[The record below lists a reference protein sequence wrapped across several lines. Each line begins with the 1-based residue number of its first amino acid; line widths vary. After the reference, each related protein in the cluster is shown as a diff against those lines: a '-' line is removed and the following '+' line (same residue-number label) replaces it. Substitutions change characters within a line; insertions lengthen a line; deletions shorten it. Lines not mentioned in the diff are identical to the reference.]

1 MALTEATTFEEAKE
15 LDDKYVMHTFGRK
28 PVMLVEGKGM
38 TVKDDKGNEYLD
50 FISGIGVDSLGHC
63 HPAVVEAIKEQA
75 EKLIHV
81 SNYYYIEKRG
91 EVAKM
96 ISAMANED
104 VPKFYRA
111 PWLTFFAN
119 SGAEANE
126 CAIKLAR
133 AYSKRY
139 STGGQT
145 IIVLTNSFHGR
156 TLATLAATAQPAK
169 QELFQP
175 LPAGFV
181 AVPMNDMAALKK
193 AFADADGMV
202 AAVMVECIQ
211 GEGGVRPC
219 DEDYLCEVMQY
230 ARQFNALVISDE
242 VQTGVYRTGKP
253 FAFQNFG
260 FTPDIFTMAKGI
272 ASGFPMGACVARVEV
287 AEAFQPGDHG
297 STFGGSNL
305 AVAAAHA
312 TLSTLMKE
320 PFVKEIDEL
329 GCYFA
334 DKLAALDDIHEVR
347 GMGLMVGADVS
358 EDIDAN
364 VVVLEG
370 LKKGFLLNA
379 TSKGTLRFLPP
390 LICTKKEIDAVV
402 DALPGLFADARAT
415 QAADAAEAAQADPAK
430 AEAEAMAAELKN
442 MLG

>member
-1 MALTEATTFEEAKE
+1 MAQSEAKTFEEAKE
-15 LDDKYVMHTFGRK
+15 LDEKYVMHTFGRK

-38 TVKDDKGNEYLD
+38 TVKDDTGKEYLD
-50 FISGIGVDSLGHC
+50 FIAGIGVDSLGHC
-63 HPAVVEAIKEQA
+63 HPAVVDAIKAQA

-96 ISAMANED
+96 ISTMANED

-133 AYSKRY
+133 AYSKRF
-139 STGGQT
+139 SLGGQT
-145 IIVLTNSFHGR
+145 IVVLTNSFHGR

-169 QELFQP
+169 QELFKP
-175 LPAGFV
+175 LPEGFIP
-181 AVPMNDMAALKK
+181 VPMNDMHALKQ

-219 DEDYLCEVMQY
+219 DEDYLCDVMQY
-230 ARQFNALVISDE
+230 ARQFGALVISDE

-320 PFVKEIDEL
+320 PFVKEIDDL

-334 DKLAALDDIHEVR
+334 DKLEALEDITEVR
-347 GMGLMVGADVS
+347 GMGLMVGADLV
-358 EDIDAN
+358 DDLDAN
-364 VVVLEG
+364 QVVLEG

-379 TSKGTLRFLPP
+379 TSKNTLRFLPP
-390 LICTKKEIDAVV
+390 LICTEAEIDTLV

-415 QAADAAEAAQADPAK
+415 MAAKAAAAAEADAAK
-430 AEAEAMAAELKN
+430 AEAEAMAAQVKD

>member
-1 MALTEATTFEEAKE
+1 MAQSEAKTFEEAKE
-15 LDDKYVMHTFGRK
+15 LDEKYVMHTFGRK

-38 TVKDDKGNEYLD
+38 TVKDDTGKEYLD
-50 FISGIGVDSLGHC
+50 FIAGIGVDSLGHC
-63 HPAVVEAIKEQA
+63 HPAVVDAIKAQA

-96 ISAMANED
+96 ISTMANED

-133 AYSKRY
+133 AYSKRF
-139 STGGQT
+139 SLGGQT

-169 QELFQP
+169 QELFKPQP
-175 LPAGFV
+175 EGFIP
-181 AVPMNDMAALKK
+181 VPMNDMHALKQ

-219 DEDYLCEVMQY
+219 DEDYLCDVMQY
-230 ARQFNALVISDE
+230 ARQFGALVISDE

-320 PFVKEIDEL
+320 PFVKEIDDL

-334 DKLAALDDIHEVR
+334 DKLEALEDITEVR
-347 GMGLMVGADVS
+347 GMGLMVGADLV
-358 EDIDAN
+358 DDLDAN
-364 VVVLEG
+364 QVVLEG

-379 TSKGTLRFLPP
+379 TSKNTLRFLPP
-390 LICTKKEIDAVV
+390 LICTEAEIDTLV

-415 QAADAAEAAQADPAK
+415 MAAKAAAAAEADAAK
-430 AEAEAMAAELKN
+430 AEAEAMAAQVKD